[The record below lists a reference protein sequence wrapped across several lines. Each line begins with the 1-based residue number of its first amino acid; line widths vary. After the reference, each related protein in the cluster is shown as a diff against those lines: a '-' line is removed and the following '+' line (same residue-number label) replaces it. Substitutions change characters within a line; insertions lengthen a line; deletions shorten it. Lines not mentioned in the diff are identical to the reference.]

1 MLTKPYRV
9 QLSRK
14 KGWKMPENTVK
25 VSRPSP
31 FGNPFRVGQ
40 EGVVD
45 NEHAVRLFK
54 LMLADYHHDIADDHE
69 LFYFTEERIRAY
81 LRGKN
86 LACWCKLDQ
95 PCHADILLEL
105 ANR

>member
-1 MLTKPYRV
+1 MSLRGVIDRLFPLPPLERRRASVIPVKWAGKKLHLDRDADYLTYI
-9 QLSRK
+9 
-14 KGWKMPENTVK
+14 
-25 VSRPSP
+25 
-31 FGNPFRVGQ
+31 
-40 EGVVD
+40 
-45 NEHAVRLFK
+45 LFK

-95 PCHADILLEL
+95 PCHADVLLEL
-105 ANR
+105 ANDEEMT